1 MADGDRALKLD
12 RSGVMV
18 LAVGSWGLMI
28 PMAFPGVEGIVGLGV
43 DQANEAGFVW
53 FGRLR

>member
-1 MADGDRALKLD
+1 VADCERALKLD

-18 LAVGSWGLMI
+18 LAVGPWGLMI
-28 PMAFPGVEGIVGLGV
+28 PMAFPGVEGVVGLGV
-43 DQANEAGFVW
+43 DQENEAGFVW